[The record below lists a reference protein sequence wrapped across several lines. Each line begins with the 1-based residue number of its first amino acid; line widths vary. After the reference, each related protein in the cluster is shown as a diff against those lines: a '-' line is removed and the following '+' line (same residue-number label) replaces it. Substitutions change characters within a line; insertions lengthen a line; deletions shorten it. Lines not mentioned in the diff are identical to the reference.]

1 MISAFSVS
9 CGTRLAPRNSKAS
22 ITCPLGFTVG
32 AASALGVS
40 NCGRWHGWAA
50 GAAGAAAGAAG
61 GVAGGVGAGAGGIV
75 SKGLGVGG
83 GAARV
88 AAAGAAGGVA
98 GGVGAGAVGIVSK
111 GLGFGGVAGGV
122 CCRGC
127 AGGWPAG
134 GCWAGVWANIAGQM
148 EMTQKQTGITTRRR
162 RLKSF
167 MRAYLSTLRGYDDV
181 ETQATVSLLQL
192 RFQRFQRW

>member
-22 ITCPLGFTVG
+22 ITCPLGFTAG
-32 AASALGVS
+32 AASALGRS
-40 NCGRWHGWAA
+40 NCGRWPGWAA
-50 GAAGAAAGAAG
+50 G
-61 GVAGGVGAGAGGIV
+61 
-75 SKGLGVGG
+75 
-83 GAARV
+83 

-111 GLGFGGVAGGV
+111 GLGFGGGAGGV

-127 AGGWPAG
+127 GG
-134 GCWAGVWANIAGQM
+134 GCWAGVWSNIAGQM

-192 RFQRFQRW
+192 RFQRW

>member
-22 ITCPLGFTVG
+22 ITCPLGFTAG

-40 NCGRWHGWAA
+40 NCGRWPGWAA
-50 GAAGAAAGAAG
+50 G
-61 GVAGGVGAGAGGIV
+61 
-75 SKGLGVGG
+75 
-83 GAARV
+83 

-111 GLGFGGVAGGV
+111 GLGLGGVAGGG
-122 CCRGC
+122 CRRGR

-134 GCWAGVWANIAGQM
+134 GRSGGRGRGGNRLEG
-148 EMTQKQTGITTRRR
+148 TGLRGGRGR
-162 RLKSF
+162 RLLP
-167 MRAYLSTLRGYDDV
+167 RLRGRLAGGRLLGGRLGEHRRADGDDA
-181 ETQATVSLLQL
+181 ETDRDHDQAETPEKLHASIPFHSARL
-192 RFQRFQRW
+192 R

>member
-22 ITCPLGFTVG
+22 ITCPLGFTAG

-40 NCGRWHGWAA
+40 NCGRWPGW
-50 GAAGAAAGAAG
+50 AAGAAAGAAG

-75 SKGLGVGG
+75 SKGLGLGG
-83 GAARV
+83 GR
-88 AAAGAAGGVA
+88 G
-98 GGVGAGAVGIVSK
+98 GGVG
-111 GLGFGGVAGGV
+111 
-122 CCRGC
+122 
-127 AGGWPAG
+127 
-134 GCWAGVWANIAGQM
+134 ANIAGQM

-192 RFQRFQRW
+192 RFQRW

>member
-22 ITCPLGFTVG
+22 ITCPLGFTAG

-40 NCGRWHGWAA
+40 NCGRWPGWAA
-50 GAAGAAAGAAG
+50 G
-61 GVAGGVGAGAGGIV
+61 
-75 SKGLGVGG
+75 
-83 GAARV
+83 

-122 CCRGC
+122 CCRG
-127 AGGWPAG
+127 WPAG
-134 GCWAGVWANIAGQM
+134 GCWTGVWANIAGQM

>member
-22 ITCPLGFTVG
+22 ITCPLGFTAG

-40 NCGRWHGWAA
+40 NCGRWPGW
-50 GAAGAAAGAAG
+50 GGGAAAGAAG
-61 GVAGGVGAGAGGIV
+61 GG
-75 SKGLGVGG
+75 
-83 GAARV
+83 
-88 AAAGAAGGVA
+88 A

-134 GCWAGVWANIAGQM
+134 GCWTGVWANIAGQM

-192 RFQRFQRW
+192 RFQRWSAIILADL

>member
-1 MISAFSVS
+1 PSA
-9 CGTRLAPRNSKAS
+9 CPAERAWRRGIQRLRSPVRWDSPPAR
-22 ITCPLGFTVG
+22 PLP
-32 AASALGVS
+32 
-40 NCGRWHGWAA
+40 WAFPIA
-50 GAAGAAAGAAG
+50 GAGLAGPPGPPPGRLGGVPAAG
-61 GVAGGVGAGAGGIV
+61 GLGRGGTAP
-75 SKGLGVGG
+75 
-83 GAARV
+83 
-88 AAAGAAGGVA
+88 
-98 GGVGAGAVGIVSK
+98 K
-111 GLGFGGVAGGV
+111 GLGFGGAARGV

-192 RFQRFQRW
+192 RFQRWSAIILADL

>member
-1 MISAFSVS
+1 MMSAFRVS

-22 ITCPLGFTVG
+22 ITCPFGFTTG

-40 NCGRWHGWAA
+40 NCGRWPGW
-50 GAAGAAAGAAG
+50 AAGAAAGAD
-61 GVAGGVGAGAGGIV
+61 GAD
-75 SKGLGVGG
+75 
-83 GAARV
+83 
-88 AAAGAAGGVA
+88 GGVA

-134 GCWAGVWANIAGQM
+134 GCWAGVWAGVWANIAGQM

-167 MRAYLSTLRGYDDV
+167 MREYLSTLRGYDDV

-192 RFQRFQRW
+192 RFQRW